1 MRPRGLDHVVWPV
14 RDLDAAAALFESLG
28 FTVTPRARHPWGTEN
43 RLVQLD
49 GAFLELLTV
58 GGDAAIPDAPAGT
71 LSFGAFNRDFL
82 ARGEGGSMVVL
93 ESRDAAADRAAFESA
108 GLKVFEPFSFGRTQ
122 ELADGTTREVRFDL
136 TFVDNPH
143 DRMLGYFTCHNL
155 FPENFWSHAWQSHAN
170 GVRRLEAVVMTNA
183 DPADQAEFWKAFT
196 GRREMR
202 ATSLGITVS
211 TPRGDI
217 RIMTPGCIRRLVRR
231 RQRAC
236 GWQQARGTCPC
247 RWRCRFDCAAGGRC
261 GAFGGSCFGRSSPA
275 CRRCAWHDTC
285 FRVIRA

>member
-1 MRPRGLDHVVWPV
+1 VRPRGLDHVVWPV

-155 FPENFWSHAWQSHAN
+155 FPENFWSKAWQSHAN

-217 RIMTPGCIRRLVRR
+217 RIMTPAAFAALFGDDSAPVDGNRLAALVL
-231 RQRAC
+231 
-236 GWQQARGTCPC
+236 
-247 RWRCRFDCAAGGRC
+247 AGGDVDSI
-261 GAFGGSCFGRSSPA
+261 A
-275 CRRCAWHDTC
+275 RRAADAGLSVD
-285 FRVIRA
+285 RVSEGLRLRAADAHGMTLVFV